1 MPKFWNKIR
10 INDFHQITFAMKK
23 NITFLPILFIF
34 SVLIFSSCG
43 DTKPIKEDN
52 PSDTTSIANTT
63 NLEVEDT
70 KNQENTI
77 SYNRNLLKGDYYTI
91 DLNQDLS
98 TKSLEEL
105 RLLRNALVAR
115 QGYLFM
121 NADLR
126 GFFTAQGWYDSL
138 MYNRWE
144 AEDEG
149 KEIQP
154 IALNAEESAF
164 AEKIKALEEAKKK
177 ENYIEV
183 NGKTVPNINNVI
195 NLWQYEN
202 VDDAFLN
209 KIAQNG
215 FAIVPNDNI
224 QFFHVYEENDY
235 RQTPHFV
242 TSDMYLQ
249 LFHMYFMYVLRTLE
263 EEKFSPMVASLCEG
277 LYQANYKL
285 AQTET
290 NPELKEAAEWNSTY
304 FAIALH
310 LLNQKNKPVI
320 EAHKAFYKKEIE
332 NVMAQSDNTSEFLDY
347 KDTKFAYSLFKPR
360 GHYTRKKTLQ
370 NYFRA
375 MIWIQTVPQ
384 CLEKDEHLRRM
395 ALNAH
400 FLNTEKS
407 AQGKSLIQLYQGILE
422 PTTFLIGEPDNLSA
436 LNIVNLLG
444 EIGIQS
450 PQTLTQKAPLEAL
463 RGKLATLAK
472 TLNKIKPKVER
483 TCPDK
488 INLIPQR
495 YLVDNEILQRLV
507 EVVEG
512 QPSKR
517 PFPKGLDVF
526 AAFGNKAAQKN
537 LIEVYDEST
546 NWEEYMP
553 RLEGLQTKLKD
564 YNEWDEA
571 VYNKWIYTLLG
582 SFEYDKRTP
591 PHLKSDAWDLKTLN
605 TSLASWAELKH
616 DAILYAEQ
624 PMAAECGGGGPP
636 NPYTVG
642 YVEPNTVFWKRL
654 LELVDLNKEL
664 LQKHNLFK
672 TFEEKTTQMREQIEF
687 LNRISEKQLAGQ
699 KVTEEEYVELE
710 YIGGSIEMFMLS
722 IIDNQLSY
730 LDSWANVTG
739 TDKSVAV
746 VADIYTNNVDVQ
758 QKGILHVGVGKVNDI
773 FVIVEIDGYLYLT
786 RGGTFGYHEF
796 VKDPDTRLNDEEWQ
810 KILETDEKPSLPKF
824 LNSILYEGE
833 QKPKSNEKVMYSSGC

>member
-1 MPKFWNKIR
+1 
-10 INDFHQITFAMKK
+10 MKK

-320 EAHKAFYKKEIE
+320 EAHK
-332 NVMAQSDNTSEFLDY
+332 
-347 KDTKFAYSLFKPR
+347 
-360 GHYTRKKTLQ
+360 
-370 NYFRA
+370 
-375 MIWIQTVPQ
+375 
-384 CLEKDEHLRRM
+384 
-395 ALNAH
+395 H
-400 FLNTEKS
+400 F
-407 AQGKSLIQLYQGILE
+407 
-422 PTTFLIGEPDNLSA
+422 
-436 LNIVNLLG
+436 
-444 EIGIQS
+444 
-450 PQTLTQKAPLEAL
+450 
-463 RGKLATLAK
+463 
-472 TLNKIKPKVER
+472 IKR
-483 TCPDK
+483 
-488 INLIPQR
+488 
-495 YLVDNEILQRLV
+495 
-507 EVVEG
+507 
-512 QPSKR
+512 
-517 PFPKGLDVF
+517 
-526 AAFGNKAAQKN
+526 
-537 LIEVYDEST
+537 
-546 NWEEYMP
+546 
-553 RLEGLQTKLKD
+553 KLK
-564 YNEWDEA
+564 
-571 VYNKWIYTLLG
+571 
-582 SFEYDKRTP
+582 
-591 PHLKSDAWDLKTLN
+591 
-605 TSLASWAELKH
+605 
-616 DAILYAEQ
+616 
-624 PMAAECGGGGPP
+624 M
-636 NPYTVG
+636 
-642 YVEPNTVFWKRL
+642 
-654 LELVDLNKEL
+654 
-664 LQKHNLFK
+664 
-672 TFEEKTTQMREQIEF
+672 
-687 LNRISEKQLAGQ
+687 
-699 KVTEEEYVELE
+699 
-710 YIGGSIEMFMLS
+710 
-722 IIDNQLSY
+722 
-730 LDSWANVTG
+730 
-739 TDKSVAV
+739 
-746 VADIYTNNVDVQ
+746 
-758 QKGILHVGVGKVNDI
+758 
-773 FVIVEIDGYLYLT
+773 
-786 RGGTFGYHEF
+786 
-796 VKDPDTRLNDEEWQ
+796 
-810 KILETDEKPSLPKF
+810 
-824 LNSILYEGE
+824 
-833 QKPKSNEKVMYSSGC
+833 

>member
-1 MPKFWNKIR
+1 M
-10 INDFHQITFAMKK
+10 TK
-23 NITFLPILFIF
+23 NINYSIFLFLLNFVLF
-34 SVLIFSSCG
+34 VSC
-43 DTKPIKEDN
+43 DTKQPIQEDN
-52 PSDTTSIANTT
+52 SSDSTSMVTT
-63 NLEVEDT
+63 NLELESKPNEEQIFT
-70 KNQENTI
+70 
-77 SYNRNLLKGDYYTI
+77 SYDKDLLKQDFYDI
-91 DLNQDLS
+91 DLSQDLS

-105 RLLRNALVAR
+105 RLLRNALVAK

-126 GFFTAQGWYDSL
+126 GFFSAQGWYDSL
-138 MYNRWE
+138 MENRWE
-144 AEDEG
+144 QENYDNNNEV
-149 KEIQP
+149 KP
-154 IALNAEESAF
+154 IALNTEESAF
-164 AEKIKALEEAKKK
+164 ADKIKALEEAKKK

-202 VDDAFLN
+202 VDEGFFR
-209 KIAQNG
+209 KVAQNG

-224 QFFHVYEENDY
+224 QLFHVYEENDY
-235 RQTPHFV
+235 HQTPNFV

-263 EEKFSPMVASLCEG
+263 EENFSPMLANLCEG
-277 LYQANYKL
+277 LYNANYKL
-285 AQTET
+285 AQNET

-304 FAIALH
+304 FAIAIH

-320 EAHKAFYKKEIE
+320 AAHKEFYKQEIAK
-332 NVMAQSDNTSEFLDY
+332 VMAASNENSEFLDY
-347 KDTKFAYSLFKPR
+347 QTIQFPYSLFKPR
-360 GHYTRKKTLQ
+360 GHYTRKKSLQ

-384 CLEKDEHLRRM
+384 CLDDDKHLHRM

-407 AQGKSLIQLYQGILE
+407 SQGKSLIQLYKGILE

-450 PQTLTQKAPLEAL
+450 PQTLTQKAPLQAL
-463 RGKLATLAK
+463 RAKLQTLAK
-472 TLNKIKPKVER
+472 TVNKIKPEIQR

-488 INLIPQR
+488 INLMPQR

-507 EVVEG
+507 EIKDGEATN
-512 QPSKR
+512 R

-537 LIEVYDEST
+537 LVEVYDEAN
-546 NWEEYMP
+546 NWKEYMP
-553 RLEGLQTKLKD
+553 RLEGLQDKLKD

-624 PMAAECGGGGPP
+624 PMAAECGGGGLPE
-636 NPYTVG
+636 PYTVS

-654 LELVDLNKEL
+654 LELVDLNTTL

-672 TFEEKTTQMREQIEF
+672 PFEEKTTQMREQIEF
-687 LNRISEKQLAGQ
+687 LNGISEKQLAGQ
-699 KVTEEEYVELE
+699 KVTQEEYVELE
-710 YIGGSIEMFMLS
+710 YIGGAVEMFTLS

-730 LDSWANVTG
+730 LDSWENVTG
-739 TDKSVAV
+739 TDKSIAV
-746 VADIYTNNVDVQ
+746 VADIYTNNVDKEK
-758 QKGILHVGVGKVNDI
+758 KGILHVGVGKVNDI

-796 VKDPDTRLNDEEWQ
+796 VKDLDTRLNDEEWQ
-810 KILETDEKPSLPKF
+810 KILETEDKPSFPKF
-824 LNSILYEGE
+824 LEPILYQGK
-833 QKPKSNEKVMYSSGC
+833 QKPKTNEKVMYSSGC

>member
-1 MPKFWNKIR
+1 
-10 INDFHQITFAMKK
+10 MKK
-23 NITFLPILFIF
+23 NINLLLLSILFVF
-34 SVLIFSSCG
+34 GVSSC
-43 DTKPIKEDN
+43 DTNKPIKEDN
-52 PSDTTSIANTT
+52 PSDSTSVAIES
-63 NLEVEDT
+63 NLEENNSTDEIT
-70 KNQENTI
+70 LSYKND
-77 SYNRNLLKGDYYTI
+77 LLKGDYYNI

-98 TKSLEEL
+98 NKSLEEL

-149 KEIQP
+149 RDIKP
-154 IALNAEESAF
+154 IELSAEESAF
-164 AEKIKALEEAKKK
+164 AEKIKVLEEAKKK

-183 NGKTVPNINNVI
+183 NGKKVPNINNVV
-195 NLWQYEN
+195 NLWQFEN
-202 VDDAFLN
+202 VDEGFL
-209 KIAQNG
+209 KKVAQNG

-235 RQTPHFV
+235 HQTPHFV

-263 EEKFSPMVASLCEG
+263 EENFSPMLANLCEG
-277 LYQANYKL
+277 LYTANYKL
-285 AQTET
+285 AQSET
-290 NPELKEAAEWNSTY
+290 NPELKKAAEWNSTY
-304 FAIALH
+304 FAIAIN

-332 NVMAQSDNTSEFLDY
+332 NVLAGSDNTSEFLDY

-384 CLEKDEHLRRM
+384 CLDKDEHLRRM

-407 AQGKSLIQLYQGILE
+407 AQGKSLIQLYKGILE

-450 PQTLTQKAPLEAL
+450 PQTLTQKAPLQAL
-463 RGKLATLAK
+463 RTKLATLAK
-472 TLNKIKPKVER
+472 TLNKIKPEIER

-488 INLIPQR
+488 INLMPQR

-507 EVVEG
+507 EIKEG
-512 QPSKR
+512 EPSKR

-537 LIEVYDEST
+537 LVEVYDEAN
-546 NWEEYMP
+546 NWKEYMP

-591 PHLKSDAWDLKTLN
+591 AHLKSDAWDLKTLN

-636 NPYTVG
+636 NPYTLG
-642 YVEPNTVFWKRL
+642 YVEPNAVFWKRL
-654 LELVDLNKEL
+654 LELVDLNKNL

-672 TFEEKTTQMREQIEF
+672 AFEEKTTQMREQIEF

-699 KVTEEEYVELE
+699 KVTQEEYIELE
-710 YIGGSIEMFMLS
+710 YIGGAVEMFTLS

-730 LDSWANVTG
+730 LDSWENVTG
-739 TDKSVAV
+739 TDKSIAV
-746 VADIYTNNVDVQ
+746 VADIYTNNVDTE
-758 QKGILHVGVGKVNDI
+758 KAGILHVGVGKVNDI
-773 FVIVEIDGYLYLT
+773 FVIVEIEGYLYLT

-796 VKDPDTRLNDEEWQ
+796 VQDPNTRLNDEEWQ
-810 KILETDEKPSLPKF
+810 KLLETDDKPSLPKF
-824 LNSILYEGE
+824 LNPILYEGS
-833 QKPKSNEKVMYSSGC
+833 QKPKTNEKVMYSSGC

>member
-1 MPKFWNKIR
+1 
-10 INDFHQITFAMKK
+10 MKK
-23 NITFLPILFIF
+23 NIRSFFTFTVAFAFLFF
-34 SVLIFSSCG
+34 CFLSC
-43 DTKPIKEDN
+43 DTKKPIQEDN
-52 PSDTTSIANTT
+52 SSDSTSTTTVDSQT
-63 NLEVEDT
+63 NSTDEEIS
-70 KNQENTI
+70 I
-77 SYNRNLLKGDYYTI
+77 SYNKDLLKGDYYTI

-144 AEDEG
+144 AEEEG
-149 KEIQP
+149 REIKP
-154 IALNAEESAF
+154 IALNEEESAF
-164 AEKIKALEEAKKK
+164 ADKIKALEEAKKK
-177 ENYIEV
+177 ENYIEI
-183 NGKTVPNINNVI
+183 NGKTVPNINNVV

-202 VDDAFLN
+202 IEEGFLK

-263 EEKFSPMVASLCEG
+263 EENFSPMLANLCEG
-277 LYQANYKL
+277 LYTANYKL

-320 EAHKAFYKKEIE
+320 EAHKQFYKKEIE
-332 NVMAQSDNTSEFLDY
+332 NVMAQRDNTSEFLEY
-347 KDTKFAYSLFKPR
+347 KETEFAYSLFKPR

-384 CLEKDEHLRRM
+384 CLEKDNHLRRM

-407 AQGKSLIQLYQGILE
+407 TQGKSLIQLYKGILE

-436 LNIVNLLG
+436 LNIVNFLG

-450 PQTLTQKAPLEAL
+450 PQTLTQKAPLQAL
-463 RGKLATLAK
+463 RTKLETLAK
-472 TLNKIKPKVER
+472 TINKIKPEIER

-488 INLIPQR
+488 INLMPQR

-512 QPSKR
+512 EPSKR

-537 LIEVYDEST
+537 LVEVYDEEN
-546 NWEEYMP
+546 NWNEYMP
-553 RLEGLQTKLKD
+553 RLEGLQNKLKD
-564 YNEWDEA
+564 YDEWDEA

-591 PHLKSDAWDLKTLN
+591 AHLKSDAWDLKTLN

-636 NPYTVG
+636 DPYTVG

-654 LELVDLNKEL
+654 LELVDLNKSL

-699 KVTEEEYVELE
+699 KLTEQEFRELE
-710 YIGGSIEMFMLS
+710 YIGGSVEMFTLS

-730 LDSWANVTG
+730 LDSWENVTG
-739 TDKSVAV
+739 TDKSIAV
-746 VADIYTNNVDVQ
+746 VADIYTNNVDTEK
-758 QKGILHVGVGKVNDI
+758 KGILHVGVGKVNDI
-773 FVIVEIDGYLYLT
+773 FVIVEIEGYLYLT

-796 VKDPDTRLNDEEWQ
+796 VKNLDTRLNDEEWQ

-824 LNSILYEGE
+824 LNPILYEGK
-833 QKPKSNEKVMYSSGC
+833 QKPKTNEKVMYSSGC

>member
-1 MPKFWNKIR
+1 
-10 INDFHQITFAMKK
+10 MKK
-23 NITFLPILFIF
+23 NITSLFI
-34 SVLIFSSCG
+34 SVLAFAFLIICFLSC
-43 DTKPIKEDN
+43 DTNKPIKEDN
-52 PSDTTSIANTT
+52 SSDSTSVSTTT
-63 NLEVEDT
+63 NSEVSTTPNEEAT
-70 KNQENTI
+70 L
-77 SYNRNLLKGDYYTI
+77 SYKKDLLKGDYYNI

-105 RLLRNALVAR
+105 RLLRNALVAK

-126 GFFTAQGWYDSL
+126 GFFSAQGWYDDL
-138 MYNRWE
+138 MMQRWE
-144 AEDEG
+144 VEDEG
-149 KEIQP
+149 GDIKP

-164 AEKIKALEEAKKK
+164 ADKIKALEEAKKK

-183 NGKTVPNINNVI
+183 NGKTVPNINNVV

-202 VDDAFLN
+202 VEEGFLK

-263 EEKFSPMVASLCEG
+263 EENFSPMLANLCEG
-277 LYQANYKL
+277 LYNANYQL

-290 NPELKEAAEWNSTY
+290 NPELKEAAQWNSTY

-310 LLNQKNKPVI
+310 LLNQKNKPII
-320 EAHKAFYKKEIE
+320 EAHKEFYKKEIE
-332 NVMAQSDNTSEFLDY
+332 NVMAQRDNNSDFLDY

-450 PQTLTQKAPLEAL
+450 PQTLTQKAPLQAL
-463 RGKLATLAK
+463 RTKLQTLAK
-472 TLNKIKPKVER
+472 TLNKIKPEIER

-488 INLIPQR
+488 INLMPQR

-537 LIEVYDEST
+537 LLEVYNEKE
-546 NWEEYMP
+546 NWDEYMP

-571 VYNKWIYTLLG
+571 VYNKWVYTLLG

-636 NPYTVG
+636 DPYTLA
-642 YVEPNTVFWKRL
+642 YVEPNAIFWKRL
-654 LELVDLNKEL
+654 LELVDLNKSL

-672 TFEEKTTQMREQIEF
+672 SFEEKTTQMREQIEF
-687 LNRISEKQLAGQ
+687 LNRISEKQLANQ
-699 KVTEEEYVELE
+699 KVTELEFRQLE
-710 YIGGSIEMFMLS
+710 YIGGSVEMFTLS

-730 LDSWANVTG
+730 LDSWENVTG
-739 TDKSVAV
+739 TDKSIAV
-746 VADIYTNNVDVQ
+746 VADIYTNNIDAEK
-758 QKGILHVGVGKVNDI
+758 KGILHVGVGKVNDI
-773 FVIVEIDGYLYLT
+773 FVIVEIEGYLYLT

-796 VKDPDTRLNDEEWQ
+796 VKDPNTRLNDEEWQ
-810 KILETDEKPSLPKF
+810 KILETEDKPSLPKF
-824 LNSILYEGE
+824 LNPILYEGE
-833 QKPKSNEKVMYSSGC
+833 QKPKTNEKVMYSSGC

>member
-1 MPKFWNKIR
+1 
-10 INDFHQITFAMKK
+10 MKK
-23 NITFLPILFIF
+23 IANFFFLF
-34 SVLIFSSCG
+34 SLAFSFLTLCFFSC
-43 DTKPIKEDN
+43 DTNKPIKENN
-52 PSDTTSIANTT
+52 PSDSTSITT
-63 NLEVEDT
+63 TTDSEIEQNSSNENAISYT
-70 KNQENTI
+70 KNPLNE
-77 SYNRNLLKGDYYTI
+77 DYFNI

-98 TKSLEEL
+98 KKSLEEL
-105 RLLRNALVAR
+105 RLLRNALVAK

-126 GFFTAQGWYDSL
+126 GFFSAQGWYDSL
-138 MYNRWE
+138 MNNRWE

-149 KEIQP
+149 KDIKP
-154 IALNAEESAF
+154 IALSAEESAF
-164 AEKIKALEEAKKK
+164 SDKIKALEEAKKK
-177 ENYIEV
+177 GNYIEV
-183 NGKTVPNINNVI
+183 DGKRVPNISNVV

-202 VDDAFLN
+202 VEEAFLK

-263 EEKFSPMVASLCEG
+263 EENFSPILANLCEG
-277 LYQANYKL
+277 LYNANYKL
-285 AQTET
+285 AQSET

-304 FAIALH
+304 FAIAIH
-310 LLNQKNKPVI
+310 LLNQKNKPVVA
-320 EAHKAFYKKEIE
+320 AHKDFYKQEIAK
-332 NVMAQSDNTSEFLDY
+332 VMAQTDANSEFLDY
-347 KDTKFAYSLFKPR
+347 QTIKFGYSLFKPR
-360 GHYTRKKTLQ
+360 GHYTRKKSLQ

-384 CLEKDEHLRRM
+384 CLDKDQHLRRM

-407 AQGKSLIQLYQGILE
+407 AQGKSLIQLYKGILE

-450 PQTLTQKAPLEAL
+450 PQTLTQKAPLQAL
-463 RGKLATLAK
+463 RTKLNTLAK
-472 TLNKIKPKVER
+472 TLNKIKPEIER

-488 INLIPQR
+488 INLMPQR

-512 QPSKR
+512 EPSKR

-537 LIEVYDEST
+537 LVEVYDEKN
-546 NWEEYMP
+546 NWKEYIP
-553 RLEGLQTKLKD
+553 RLEKLQDKLKD

-582 SFEYDKRTP
+582 SFKYDKRTP
-591 PHLKSDAWDLKTLN
+591 EHLKSEAWDLKTLN

-654 LELVDLNKEL
+654 LELVDLSKNL

-672 TFEEKTTQMREQIEF
+672 TFEEKTTQMREQVEF
-687 LNRISEKQLAGQ
+687 LSRISEKQLAGQ
-699 KVTEEEYVELE
+699 KVTEAEYTELE
-710 YIGGSIEMFMLS
+710 YIGGAVEMFTLS
-722 IIDNQLSY
+722 IIDNQLSQ
-730 LDSWANVTG
+730 LDSWENVTG
-739 TDKSVAV
+739 TDKSIAV
-746 VADIYTNNVDVQ
+746 VADIYTNNVDPEK
-758 QKGILHVGVGKVNDI
+758 KGILHVGVGKVNDI
-773 FVIVEIDGYLYLT
+773 FVIVEIEGYLYLT

-796 VKDPDTRLNDEEWQ
+796 VKNLDTRLNDEEWQ
-810 KILETDEKPSLPKF
+810 KLLETDKKPTLPKF
-824 LNSILYEGE
+824 LEPILYEGK

>member
-1 MPKFWNKIR
+1 MKT
-10 INDFHQITFAMKK
+10 ITNFSLLKLLLGIAFLSNLFFACNSKK
-23 NITFLPILFIF
+23 
-34 SVLIFSSCG
+34 
-43 DTKPIKEDN
+43 
-52 PSDTTSIANTT
+52 DTTKESTSDSTSISDDS
-63 NLEVEDT
+63 NLGTDDDVEIT
-70 KNQENTI
+70 LN
-77 SYNRNLLKGDYYTI
+77 YNKDVLKGDYYNI

-98 TKSLEEL
+98 KKSLEEL
-105 RLLRNALVAR
+105 RLLRNALVAK

-126 GFFTAQGWYDSL
+126 GFFSAQGWYDSL
-138 MYNRWE
+138 MNNRWE

-149 KEIQP
+149 KDIKP
-154 IALNAEESAF
+154 IALSAEE
-164 AEKIKALEEAKKK
+164 KIFSDKIMALEEAKKK
-177 ENYIEV
+177 ENYIEIK
-183 NGKTVPNINNVI
+183 GKKVPNINNVV

-202 VDDAFLN
+202 VDEAFL
-209 KIAQNG
+209 KKVAQNG

-224 QFFHVYEENDY
+224 QLFHVYEENDY
-235 RQTPHFV
+235 HQTPNFV

-263 EEKFSPMVASLCEG
+263 EESFSPMLASLCEG
-277 LYQANYKL
+277 LYNANYKL
-285 AQTET
+285 AQKET
-290 NPELKEAAEWNSTY
+290 NPELKEAAQWNSTY
-304 FAIALH
+304 FAIALN

-320 EAHKAFYKKEIE
+320 AAHKEYYKQEIAK
-332 NVMAQSDNTSEFLDY
+332 VMAANDDNSEFLDY
-347 KDTKFAYSLFKPR
+347 QDIQFPYSLFKPR
-360 GHYTRKKTLQ
+360 GHYSRKKSLQ

-384 CLEKDEHLRRM
+384 CLDKDNHLRRM

-407 AQGKSLIQLYQGILE
+407 AQGKSLIQLYKGILE

-450 PQTLTQKAPLEAL
+450 PQTLTQKAPIDAL
-463 RGKLATLAK
+463 RKKLQILAK
-472 TLNKIKPKVER
+472 TLNKIKPEIER

-488 INLIPQR
+488 INLMPQR

-507 EVVEG
+507 EIKEG
-512 QPSKR
+512 EATKR

-537 LIEVYDEST
+537 LVEVYDEAN
-546 NWEEYMP
+546 NWNDYMP
-553 RLEGLQTKLKD
+553 RLEKLQDQLKD

-582 SFEYDKRTP
+582 SFDYDKRTP
-591 PHLKSDAWDLKTLN
+591 EHLKSDAWDLKTLN

-636 NPYTVG
+636 NPYTLG

-654 LELVDLNKEL
+654 LELVDLNKNL
-664 LQKHNLFK
+664 LQKHNLYK
-672 TFEEKTTQMREQIEF
+672 PFEEKTTQMREQIEF
-687 LNRISEKQLAGQ
+687 LNRISEKQLANQ
-699 KVTEEEYVELE
+699 KVTEEEYTELE
-710 YIGGSIEMFMLS
+710 YIGGAVEMFTLS

-730 LDSWANVTG
+730 LDSWENVTG
-739 TDKSVAV
+739 TDKSIAV
-746 VADIYTNNVDVQ
+746 VADIYTNNADAEK
-758 QKGILHVGVGKVNDI
+758 KGILHVGVGKVNDI
-773 FVIVEIDGYLYLT
+773 FVIVEIEGYLYLT

-796 VKDPDTRLNDEEWQ
+796 VQDLQTRLNDEEWQ
-810 KILETDEKPSLPKF
+810 KLLETDKKPSLPKF
-824 LNSILYEGE
+824 LNPILYQG
-833 QKPKSNEKVMYSSGC
+833 KKRPKTNEKVMYSSGC

>member
-1 MPKFWNKIR
+1 
-10 INDFHQITFAMKK
+10 MKK
-23 NITFLPILFIF
+23 NLIFLQILAFAF
-34 SVLIFSSCG
+34 FMSSCDEKKPVKENNSSDSTSVVLISTSE
-43 DTKPIKEDN
+43 TEN
-52 PSDTTSIANTT
+52 MVSD
-63 NLEVEDT
+63 
-70 KNQENTI
+70 ENAL
-77 SYNRNLLKGDYYTI
+77 SYNKNILKDDYYNI
-91 DLNQDLS
+91 DLNQDLT

-105 RLLRNALVAR
+105 RLLRNALVAK

-121 NADLR
+121 SADLR
-126 GFFTAQGWYDSL
+126 GFFSAQGWYDSL
-138 MYNRWE
+138 MENRWE
-144 AEDEG
+144 QEDYGNEV
-149 KEIQP
+149 KP
-154 IALNAEESAF
+154 IALNSEESAF
-164 AEKIKALEEAKKK
+164 AEKIKVLEEAKKK

-202 VDDAFLN
+202 VDEGFLR
-209 KIAQNG
+209 KVAQNG

-263 EEKFSPMVASLCEG
+263 EENFSPMLANLCEG

-304 FAIALH
+304 FAIAIH

-320 EAHKAFYKKEIE
+320 KAHKAFYKQEIA
-332 NVMAQSDNTSEFLDY
+332 NVLAEKDNNSEFLDY
-347 KDTKFAYSLFKPR
+347 QETTFAYSLFKPR

-384 CLEKDEHLRRM
+384 CLDKDNHLRRM

-407 AQGKSLIQLYQGILE
+407 AQGKSLIQLYKGILE

-463 RGKLATLAK
+463 RTKLTTLAK
-472 TLNKIKPKVER
+472 TLNKIKPEIEKS
-483 TCPDK
+483 CPDK
-488 INLIPQR
+488 INLMPQR

-507 EVVEG
+507 EVKEG

-537 LIEVYDEST
+537 LVEVYDEAN

-553 RLEGLQTKLKD
+553 RLEGLQNKLKG

-582 SFEYDKRTP
+582 SFDYDKRTP

-624 PMAAECGGGGPP
+624 PMAAECGGGGIPQ
-636 NPYTVG
+636 PYTVG
-642 YVEPNTVFWKRL
+642 YVEPNAVFWKRL
-654 LELVDLNKEL
+654 LELVDLNKSL

-687 LNRISEKQLAGQ
+687 LNGISEKQLAGQ
-699 KVTEEEYVELE
+699 KITEKEYRELE
-710 YIGGSIEMFMLS
+710 YIGGAIEMFTLS

-730 LDSWANVTG
+730 LDSWENVTG
-739 TDKSVAV
+739 TDKSIAV
-746 VADIYTNNVDVQ
+746 VADIYTNGIDVEK
-758 QKGILHVGVGKVNDI
+758 KGILHVGVGKVNDI

-796 VKDPDTRLNDEEWQ
+796 VKDMDTRLNDEEWQ
-810 KILETDEKPSLPKF
+810 KILETNDKPSLPKF
-824 LNSILYEGE
+824 LEPILYQGE
-833 QKPKSNEKVMYSSGC
+833 QKQKPKSNEKVMYSSGC